1 MIKNLY
7 IIRHGEASHHIGEAL
22 TGGWTNSALTEKGRK
37 QAEAVGKKIA
47 VILKDKSFDYYCSD
61 LDRAW
66 DTADIISKFLNKE
79 PLAFRE
85 LRELNNG
92 DAANLTRIAA
102 EKIFIPVREPV
113 IDWVPYPNAESW
125 RMLNKRIA
133 EFMDRIDD
141 TAEDTVVIVT
151 HGGSGIAII
160 NWWLELEDR
169 NIERVS
175 FDINPCSISHLRI
188 NGWGEKTIARLNDTS
203 HLSVI

>member
-85 LRELNNG
+85 LRELNNR